1 MLAGSYTVFSVE
13 SYSKAKLTL
22 LIVSLPILCVPV
34 ACLSWSNMGAWTTKM
49 RGNEQGNK
57 LGGSRKRELK
67 TKKKQRSN
75 TGRETDQLNFHGGEE
90 ANMKRKTLQELHM
103 DPPPAFRKF
112 ESEVD

>member
-1 MLAGSYTVFSVE
+1 
-13 SYSKAKLTL
+13 
-22 LIVSLPILCVPV
+22 
-34 ACLSWSNMGAWTTKM
+34 M